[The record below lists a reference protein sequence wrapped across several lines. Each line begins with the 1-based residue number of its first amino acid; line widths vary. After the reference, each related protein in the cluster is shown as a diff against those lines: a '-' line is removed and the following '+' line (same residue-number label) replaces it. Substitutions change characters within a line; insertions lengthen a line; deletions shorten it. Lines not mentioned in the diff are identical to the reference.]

1 VIKISKI
8 TYRREGQGG
17 SPSHSSY
24 KGWGLGERRN
34 MFCTP
39 GIMGGAKAMQV
50 TEQRKL
56 GLNERSNVTHRDDK
70 LQ

>member
-1 VIKISKI
+1 
-8 TYRREGQGG
+8 
-17 SPSHSSY
+17 
-24 KGWGLGERRN
+24 
-34 MFCTP
+34 MFYMP